1 MAYFVFGKNLD
12 NINNTI
18 YRIAENESDLNNL
31 NIMQSDYKI
40 IEDSQS
46 NFNLVKFMNK
56 FPEKYVSNTITY
68 IDQIPTIAFPSKK
81 ELQEYVNNIKENIKQ
96 FTNNNPNHSLF
107 DRWNNYYSQLNTLN
121 LDTISYPLNKSL
133 EQYFNDLAQTSLS
146 PLQIP

>member
-18 YRIAENESDLNNL
+18 YRIAENENDLNNL
-31 NIMQSDYKI
+31 NITQDVYKI

-56 FPEKYVSNTITY
+56 FPEKYVGNTITY
-68 IDQIPTIAFPSKK
+68 IDQIPSIAFPSKK
-81 ELQEYVNNIKENIKQ
+81 ELQAYVNNVKENIKQ
-96 FTNNNPNHSLF
+96 FTNNNPNHPLF
-107 DRWNNYYSQLNTLN
+107 DRWNNYYNQLNTLN
-121 LDTISYPLNKSL
+121 LDTVSYPLNKSL
-133 EQYFNDLAQTSLS
+133 EQYFNDLGQTSLN